1 MKAETKKYTKI
12 VEELSGKYS
21 VWEIWNDYV
30 NMFSIAI
37 SNFFEHEH
45 KQEREEEYLKIVKKY
60 NSSELDKFCALA
72 GMLVAD
78 LEHNSDQDILGEVY
92 MELRIM
98 SKSKGQYFT
107 PYNISKMMAQ
117 IIVGDGKDL
126 PLIMNE
132 PTCGS
137 GSNII
142 AAANVLREQGVNYQ
156 QNVYFVA
163 QDIDSLVAKMCFIQM
178 SLLGMPGVVVI
189 GNTLL
194 GITDEMERWYT
205 PFHYLYGNMILMRYR
220 NKNEKKRDENIEQPV
235 NEKDWLL
242 ELVGLG

>member
-30 NMFSIAI
+30 NMFAIAI
-37 SNFFEHEH
+37 SNSFEHEH

-60 NSSELDKFCALA
+60 DSSELDKFCALA
-72 GMLVAD
+72 GMLVSD

-92 MELRIM
+92 MDLRIM

-107 PYNISKMMAQ
+107 PYHISKMMAKITMGEDDEFP
-117 IIVGDGKDL
+117 IIV
-126 PLIMNE
+126 NE

-156 QNVYFVA
+156 QDVYFVA

-205 PFHYLYGNMILMRYR
+205 PFHYLLGNMILMRHR
-220 NKNEKKRDENIEQPV
+220 NKNEKKRVENIEQPV